1 MKRGVLLVVPMVVC
15 LMIAVFAIASSA
27 KENPGMASSSPVVQS
42 AVSQPPNPSAACKD
56 PWPHGPTV
64 GDIIKKLGMTCSS
77 AGKYGTEMA
86 F

>member
-15 LMIAVFAIASSA
+15 LMIPVFAIASSA

-42 AVSQPPNPSAACKD
+42 AVSQSSHPSAACKD
-56 PWPHGPTV
+56 RWPHGPTV
-64 GDIIKKLGMTCSS
+64 GDVIKKLGITCSS
-77 AGKYGTEMA
+77 AEKYGTEMA